1 MCTRGTTCPQT
12 ARQGQ
17 LVQSDHSLCR
27 GGMRVQGR
35 IPKPCNDATDTKVQL
50 FTSLSCYPQ
59 FLTYPCNHCNLTMV
73 ISQSCDQAHK
83 QTTYCCC
90 TQHIQNICEVYKG
103 SQVFVG
109 RSDFGLSLGDIY
121 RKLYRM
127 LNKKSLNSIL
137 NSKFC
142 QNYSFKILFIQN
154 LAKNI
159 HSKFSPLKNYSFKI

>member
-142 QNYSFKILFIQN
+142 
-154 LAKNI
+154 
-159 HSKFSPLKNYSFKI
+159 